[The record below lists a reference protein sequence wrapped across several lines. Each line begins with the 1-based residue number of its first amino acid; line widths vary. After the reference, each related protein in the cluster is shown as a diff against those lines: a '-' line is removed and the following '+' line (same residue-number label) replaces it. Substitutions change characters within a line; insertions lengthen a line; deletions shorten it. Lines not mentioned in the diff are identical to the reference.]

1 MLNDKRIIMIMMV
14 IFAGIFLT
22 PTTVLADDH
31 DQIIEVEVKGM
42 FCPICAY
49 GAEKKVKEIEG
60 VESVVADLKA
70 GKITIVTKSRES
82 HTHKITEEELKEAIK
97 KAGFE
102 PGKIEYI
109 HEEEDGGQVP
119 E

>member
-1 MLNDKRIIMIMMV
+1 MLMLNGKHAIAVIMM
-14 IFAGIFLT
+14 ICAGISLAS
-22 PTTVLADDH
+22 TTVLADDR

-70 GKITIVTKSRES
+70 GKVTIVTKVT
-82 HTHKITEEELKEAIK
+82 HTHQITEEELKEAIK

-109 HEEEDGGQVP
+109 HEEEEGGQVP